1 MSTTST
7 ETVPT
12 TTTLTQPAP
21 LNNLADVKVV
31 LFDLDGTLHD
41 DPRVTDY
48 YARVLEEEMP
58 GGTGRGLRDEVT
70 DVIQGNHPAAWPG
83 CFVEPAL
90 GIAINAPHWAAE
102 TAVDWMGNPVSLPAD
117 TLPGAI
123 RHDGALR
130 YLGDH
135 WQIIGALAA
144 RRGADAHTLREAFVR
159 ARRFT
164 NDPSTTLIRSEFL
177 DEVLERLSQGRR
189 LLLATN
195 TTEELGRPLVQR
207 LNMRQPFEVTRFDA
221 HKPAGCA
228 ELIAHAKEQWN
239 TAPSEVLVIGDNLWN
254 DLLPPAEQG
263 CRTVHID
270 PLGTDRASRWSSARF
285 DNFSAFAA
293 ALKEIPDE
301 S

>member
-1 MSTTST
+1 M
-7 ETVPT
+7 
-12 TTTLTQPAP
+12 
-21 LNNLADVKVV
+21 KVV

-48 YARVLEEEMP
+48 YARILEEDMP

-70 DVIQGNHPAAWPG
+70 DVIQGNHPAARPG
-83 CFVEPAL
+83 CFVEPTL
-90 GIAINAPHWAAE
+90 GIAINAPHWTAE
-102 TAVDWMGNPVSLPAD
+102 TAVDWVGNPVSLPSD
-117 TLPGAI
+117 LPPGPI

-144 RRGADAHTLREAFVR
+144 RRGADARSLREAFVR
-159 ARRFT
+159 ARRFA
-164 NDPSTTLIRSEFL
+164 NDPSTTLIRSESL
-177 DEVLERLSQGRR
+177 DEVLQRLSQGRR

-195 TTEELGRPLVQR
+195 TTEELARPLVQR
-207 LNMRQPFEVTRFDA
+207 LNMRPTFEVIRFDA

-270 PLGTDRASRWSSARF
+270 PLGMDLSRRWSSARF

-293 ALKEIPDE
+293 ALKEIPDGI
-301 S
+301 

>member
-1 MSTTST
+1 MSTTSA
-7 ETVPT
+7 ETIST
-12 TTTLTQPAP
+12 RTDLTQPAS
-21 LNNLADVKVV
+21 LDNLADVKVV

-58 GGTGRGLRDEVT
+58 DGTGRGLRDEVT
-70 DVIQGNHPAAWPG
+70 DVIQGNHLAARPG

-90 GIAINAPHWAAE
+90 GIAIDAPHWAAE

-117 TLPGAI
+117 TLPGPI

-144 RRGADAHTLREAFVR
+144 RRGADARTLREAFVR
-159 ARRFT
+159 ARRFA

-195 TTEELGRPLVQR
+195 TTEGLARPLVQR
-207 LNMRQPFEVTRFDA
+207 LNMHQPFEVIRFDA

-239 TAPSEVLVIGDNLWN
+239 TLPSEVLVIGDNLWN

-270 PLGTDRASRWSSARF
+270 PLGTDLAARWSSARF